1 VMNKNNKAVAANNG
15 HINIVQGQLINE
27 INDTKSNCKL
37 TTNTV
42 ISGVGQ
48 YHTDKN
54 GYVYDA
60 VSYADIKSMAHNPE
74 VVPKSQARWIIPSS
88 FESRSHGLQLQRGS
102 FKLLWVDIDKN
113 DIGFCSVVEIAGN
126 IVGSRFV
133 AYTTKTATHENEK
146 MRIIIPLEK
155 AINGFLFKCCQEVL
169 INKFAEQGIECD
181 LTSKRTAQLCYL
193 PNKGDNYR
201 YHIQGGKR
209 FDHYG
214 WLSSLS
220 VVFAQKLKFKEELDA
235 RRKAALEKRLRF
247 ANNPNQSPI
256 DLFNSQA
263 DIEFLLLRY
272 NYLQIGSRW
281 LSPNSSSKSAGV
293 SIKDDRWISSHA
305 SDNEIGLS
313 LDSGSCG
320 DAFDLFCY
328 YEHHNDKQQAIN
340 AIKQRMKSCGGDY
353 GQ

>member
-27 INDTKSNCKL
+27 INDTKSNGKL
-37 TTNTV
+37 TTNSV

-54 GYVYDA
+54 GYVYDT

-74 VVPKSQARWIIPSS
+74 VVPKSQARWVIPSS
-88 FESRSHGLQLQRGS
+88 FESRSHGLQKQRGN

-113 DIGFCSVVEIAGN
+113 DVGFYDVVTIARN
-126 IVGSRFV
+126 IVDARFV
-133 AYTTKTATHENEK
+133 AYTTKTATVENEK